1 MSNRTGDT
9 PPVTTP
15 LPGPPPN
22 WPGQPPSRPPG
33 YPPAY
38 PAGYSAP
45 GYAAY
50 PPPGYW
56 GYPPPGYPPPGYG
69 PPGYGPPG
77 TTVGWGWK
85 PGVIPLGPLSLS
97 EIFNGAI
104 GYIRANPKATLG
116 LTTVIVA
123 ITSTL
128 ALLLQFVAP
137 SDGDNVGALVGI
149 LIGSV
154 PTALATILLSGMLT
168 IVVARAVFGSAITI
182 GEAWGKVRGRLP
194 ALIGLGVLQVT
205 AVVLLTGGA
214 VLTIVGVARA
224 ANGVVAA
231 LVGIPLVLLLIAALA
246 YLFTVLAFAPVAI
259 VLERKPIS
267 AAIERSFSLVRHRF
281 WRILGI
287 RVLAGLI
294 TAILAGLVSVPFSI
308 IGGVFSLGTTG
319 PTILGAIFAA
329 AGAAIGQIVTT
340 PFAAGVVVLLYVDA
354 RIRSEA
360 FDVALRSGAARGPAA
375 AAFNDDIWL
384 TPGR

>member
-1 MSNRTGDT
+1 
-9 PPVTTP
+9 
-15 LPGPPPN
+15 
-22 WPGQPPSRPPG
+22 
-33 YPPAY
+33 
-38 PAGYSAP
+38 
-45 GYAAY
+45 
-50 PPPGYW
+50 
-56 GYPPPGYPPPGYG
+56 
-69 PPGYGPPG
+69 
-77 TTVGWGWK
+77 
-85 PGVIPLGPLSLS
+85 VIPLSPLSLS
-97 EIFNGAI
+97 EIFNGAV

-116 LTTVIVA
+116 LTTVVVA

-128 ALLLQFVAP
+128 ALLLQFVVP
-137 SDGDNVGALVGI
+137 SDGDNVGALIGA

-168 IVVARAVFGSAITI
+168 VVVARAVFGSAITV
-182 GEAWGKVRGRLP
+182 GEAWDKVRRRLP

-205 AVVLLTGGA
+205 AVALLTGGA

-224 ANGVVAA
+224 ANGIVAA

-259 VLERKPIS
+259 VVERKPIL
-267 AAIERSFSLVRHRF
+267 AAIERSFSLARHRF

-287 RVLAGLI
+287 RALTGLI

-308 IGGVFSLGTTG
+308 IAGVFSMGTTG
-319 PTILGAIFAA
+319 PTILGAIFAT
-329 AGAAIGQIVTT
+329 AGEAVGQIITT

-360 FDVALRSGAARGPAA
+360 FDVALRNGAARGPAA

>member
-1 MSNRTGDT
+1 M
-9 PPVTTP
+9 TTP

-22 WPGQPPSRPPG
+22 WPGQPPFGPPG
-33 YPPAY
+33 YPP
-38 PAGYSAP
+38 PVG
-45 GYAAY
+45 Y
-50 PPPGYW
+50 PPPRYGGYPSPGYG
-56 GYPPPGYPPPGYG
+56 GYPPPGYPPPAQ
-69 PPGYGPPG
+69 PF
-77 TTVGWGWK
+77 GWGWK
-85 PGVIPLGPLSLS
+85 PGVIPLHPLSLS
-97 EIFNGAI
+97 EVFNGAI

-116 LTTVIVA
+116 LTAVIVA

-137 SDGDNVGALVGI
+137 SDGDNVGALVGA

-168 IVVARAVFGSAITI
+168 VVVARAVFGSAITI

-259 VLERKPIS
+259 VLERKPIL

-319 PTILGAIFAA
+319 PTILGAIVAA
-329 AGAAIGQIVTT
+329 AGDAIGQMITA

-375 AAFNDDIWL
+375 AAFTDDVWL
-384 TPGR
+384 TPDR

>member
-1 MSNRTGDT
+1 M
-9 PPVTTP
+9 TTP

-22 WPGQPPSRPPG
+22 WPGQPQFGPPG

-38 PAGYSAP
+38 PA
-45 GYAAY
+45 AY

-56 GYPPPGYPPPGYG
+56 AYPPPGYGGYPPPGYPLPPQSF
-69 PPGYGPPG
+69 
-77 TTVGWGWK
+77 GWGAK
-85 PGVIPLGPLSLS
+85 PGVIPLRALTLN
-97 EIFNGAI
+97 EIFGGAL

-116 LTTVIVA
+116 LTAATVA

-137 SDGDNVGALVGI
+137 SDGDNLGAVVGT
-149 LIGSV
+149 LIGSA

-168 IVVARAVFGSAITI
+168 VVVARTVFGSSITI
-182 GEAWGKVRGRLP
+182 GEAWDRVRGRLP
-194 ALIGLGVLQVT
+194 ALIGLGVLQVA
-205 AVVLLTGGA
+205 AVGLLTGGA

-224 ANGVVAA
+224 SNGVVAA

-259 VLERKPIS
+259 VLERKPVL
-267 AAIERSFSLVRHRF
+267 AAIERSFALVRHRF

-287 RVLAGLI
+287 RFLAGLI
-294 TAILAGLVSVPFSI
+294 TAILAGLASLPFSL
-308 IGGVFSLGTTG
+308 IGTVFSLGTNG
-319 PTILGAIFAA
+319 PTVLGAFFET
-329 AGAAIGQIVTT
+329 AGDAVGQIITA
-340 PFAAGVVVLLYVDA
+340 PFTAGVVVLLYVDA

-360 FDVALRSGAARGPAA
+360 FDVALRTGAAHGPAA
-375 AAFNDDIWL
+375 AAFTDDIWL

>member
-1 MSNRTGDT
+1 
-9 PPVTTP
+9 VTTP

-22 WPGQPPSRPPG
+22 WPVQPPFGPPG

-38 PAGYSAP
+38 PAGYPAP

-50 PPPGYW
+50 PPPGYG
-56 GYPPPGYPPPGYG
+56 GYPPPGYPPPGYS
-69 PPGYGPPG
+69 PPGYAPPG
-77 TTVGWGWK
+77 NTAGWGWK
-85 PGVIPLGPLSLS
+85 PGVIPLSPLSLS
-97 EIFNGAI
+97 EIFNGAV

-116 LTTVIVA
+116 LTTVVVA

-128 ALLLQFVAP
+128 ALLLQFVVP
-137 SDGDNVGALVGI
+137 SDGDNVGALIGA

-168 IVVARAVFGSAITI
+168 VVVARAVFGSAITV
-182 GEAWGKVRGRLP
+182 GEAWDKVRRRLP

-205 AVVLLTGGA
+205 AVALLTGGA

-224 ANGVVAA
+224 ANGIVAA

-259 VLERKPIS
+259 VVERKPIL
-267 AAIERSFSLVRHRF
+267 AAIERSFSLARHRF

-287 RVLAGLI
+287 RALTGLI

-308 IGGVFSLGTTG
+308 IAGVFSMGTTG
-319 PTILGAIFAA
+319 PTILGAIFAT
-329 AGAAIGQIVTT
+329 AGEAVGQIITT

-360 FDVALRSGAARGPAA
+360 FDVALRNGAARGPAA

>member
-1 MSNRTGDT
+1 M
-9 PPVTTP
+9 TTP

-22 WPGQPPSRPPG
+22 WPGQPQFGPPG

-38 PAGYSAP
+38 PA
-45 GYAAY
+45 AY

-56 GYPPPGYPPPGYG
+56 AYPPQGYGGYPPPGFLTPGYPPP
-69 PPGYGPPG
+69 PQSF
-77 TTVGWGWK
+77 GWGAK
-85 PGVIPLGPLSLS
+85 PGVIPLRALTLS
-97 EIFNGAI
+97 EIFGGAL

-116 LTTVIVA
+116 LTAATVA

-128 ALLLQFVAP
+128 SLLLQFVVP
-137 SDGDNVGALVGI
+137 SDGDNVGAVVGAI
-149 LIGSV
+149 IGSV
-154 PTALATILLSGMLT
+154 PTALVTILLSGMLT
-168 IVVARAVFGSAITI
+168 VVVARAVFGSTITI
-182 GEAWGKVRGRLP
+182 GGAWDKVRGRLP

-224 ANGVVAA
+224 ANGAVAA

-259 VLERKPIS
+259 VLEHMPIS

-319 PTILGAIFAA
+319 PTILGAIFAT
-329 AGAAIGQIVTT
+329 AGEAVGQIITT
-340 PFAAGVVVLLYVDA
+340 PFAAGLVVLLYVDA

-360 FDVALRSGAARGPAA
+360 FDAALRSGAARGPAA
-375 AAFNDDIWL
+375 AAFTDDIWL
-384 TPGR
+384 TPGRFVRR

>member
-9 PPVTTP
+9 PPVTAP
-15 LPGPPPN
+15 LPGPPAN
-22 WPGQPPSRPPG
+22 WPVQPPSRPPG
-33 YPPAY
+33 YSPAY
-38 PAGYSAP
+38 PTGYSAP

-50 PPPGYW
+50 PPPGYG

-69 PPGYGPPG
+69 PPGN
-77 TTVGWGWK
+77 TVGWGWK

-259 VLERKPIS
+259 VLERTPIS

-287 RVLAGLI
+287 RVLASLI

-319 PTILGAIFAA
+319 PTILGAIFAT